1 MHIKSNPIKV
11 LLAVPA
17 AMIAMAVLSVAGSVA
32 PVGAGGYHAPSVQLN
47 DTADGVTH
55 SDGSAVTSP
64 ALTNANGS
72 EKYFGNFGPD
82 RHDKRAF
89 GSMIVTSATLDV
101 VSGNITNACVVAMAT
116 PFVPATRHTPA
127 QLPYI
132 GTPIWSSDNANGC
145 FHLVHGHNHIGITS
159 IFAGLTYAQVG
170 TVTLMVYSDAN
181 HVNKDANLVIWTGA
195 TDNDRLAPVISA
207 TLGDSSGD
215 KG

>member
-1 MHIKSNPIKV
+1 MRIKSNSIKM
-11 LLAVPA
+11 LLAVLA
-17 AMIAMAVLSVAGSVA
+17 AMLGMAILSVAGSVA
-32 PVGAGGYHAPSVQLN
+32 PAGAGGYHAPTVQLT

-55 SDGSAVTSP
+55 SDGSAITSP
-64 ALTNANGS
+64 PLTNANGS
-72 EKYFGNFGPD
+72 EQYFGNFGAD
-82 RHDKRAF
+82 HHDKRAF
-89 GSMIVTSATLDV
+89 GNMVVTSATLDI
-101 VSGNITNACVVAMAT
+101 VSGNITNACVFAMTT
-116 PFVPATRHTPA
+116 PFIPATRHTPA
-127 QLPYI
+127 QRPYI
-132 GTPIWSSDNANGC
+132 GTQIWSSDNANGC